1 MFATSYATRFP
12 RHIRHLILASPAGV
26 GHPPAEIFN
35 TKQLPLP
42 FRIFRRLWQMKIT
55 PMSVIRFA
63 GPFGLNWIQ
72 KKSGK
77 NAMHTHL
84 LPGAFAKRP
93 LCDMLTQDTVKFPVS
108 FMYGGSRDWMDANQ
122 GQKVVD
128 KLKKTND
135 IDMWIVPEAGHQLFL
150 DNPQVFN
157 HMVTKAILNRSNK

>member
-1 MFATSYATRFP
+1 
-12 RHIRHLILASPAGV
+12 
-26 GHPPAEIFN
+26 
-35 TKQLPLP
+35 
-42 FRIFRRLWQMKIT
+42 
-55 PMSVIRFA
+55 
-63 GPFGLNWIQ
+63 
-72 KKSGK
+72 
-77 NAMHTHL
+77 MHTHL

-135 IDMWIVPEAGHQLFL
+135 IDMWIVPKAGHQLFL